1 MNMSQRYNPSIET
14 VSPKDVGD
22 LKQGKKLYE
31 DWSGCELGEF
41 VMNENYNGVGLG
53 ALPAG
58 YGDTPT
64 EGVVPVT
71 QELPSP
77 EDGSGEYGWAPGD
90 LWRKA
95 LARRGEAA
103 EEEEEE
109 EDAEEEERSSFWSN
123 LASSFSRSSEEAGP
137 ERLPASGTKSGFAYH
152 RYPDGRIEVIEGSNA
167 GATYSASS
175 PTAEILEDDFGP
187 YPSAQGSRASEGSEV
202 VSAEEA
208 TARGSALGAG
218 VGGFVQSV
226 LPTFM
231 EMFGPQIEEQPLVVD
246 ETLPEVQQAGFPW
259 VPIVAIVAVGGVGFV
274 IYKQVKKK

>member
-1 MNMSQRYNPSIET
+1 
-14 VSPKDVGD
+14 
-22 LKQGKKLYE
+22 
-31 DWSGCELGEF
+31 
-41 VMNENYNGVGLG
+41 MNENYNGVSSG
-53 ALPAG
+53 ALPEG

-64 EGVVPVT
+64 EGVVPAT

-77 EDGSGEYGWAPGD
+77 EDGSGQYGEWRPGD
-90 LWRKA
+90 LLRKA
-95 LARRGEAA
+95 FGRGGEAA

-123 LASSFSRSSEEAGP
+123 LASSFSGSSDSGP
-137 ERLPASGTKSGFAYH
+137 ERLPATGTTAAGFAYH
-152 RYPDGRIEVIEGSNA
+152 RNPDGTIEVIEGSNA
-167 GATYSASS
+167 GTTYSASGT
-175 PTAEILEDDFGP
+175 TATNLKAAFGP

-208 TARGSALGAG
+208 AEEAAVRGSALGAG

-231 EMFGPQIEEQPLVVD
+231 EMFGPQIEEQPVVTD
-246 ETLPEVQQAGFPW
+246 EALPEVQQAGFPW
-259 VPIVAIVAVGGVGFV
+259 VPIVAIAAVGGVGFV

>member
-1 MNMSQRYNPSIET
+1 
-14 VSPKDVGD
+14 
-22 LKQGKKLYE
+22 
-31 DWSGCELGEF
+31 
-41 VMNENYNGVGLG
+41 MNENYNGVSFGS
-53 ALPAG
+53 LPAG
-58 YGDTPT
+58 YGDCPT
-64 EGVVPVT
+64 EGVIPAT
-71 QELPSP
+71 QRLPSP
-77 EDGSGEYGWAPGD
+77 ADGSGEYGWAPGD

-95 LARRGEAA
+95 LGSRGEAA
-103 EEEEEE
+103 EEEE

-123 LASSFSRSSEEAGP
+123 LASSFSSSSEEAGP

-175 PTAEILEDDFGP
+175 TTAANLEDEFGP

-208 TARGSALGAG
+208 NARGAALGAG

-231 EMFGPQIEEQPLVVD
+231 EMFGPQIEEQPLVTD
-246 ETLPEVQQAGFPW
+246 EDLPDVQQAGFPW
-259 VPIVAIVAVGGVGFV
+259 IPIVAVAAIGGVGFV

>member
-1 MNMSQRYNPSIET
+1 
-14 VSPKDVGD
+14 
-22 LKQGKKLYE
+22 
-31 DWSGCELGEF
+31 
-41 VMNENYNGVGLG
+41 MNENYNGVSFGS
-53 ALPAG
+53 LPAG
-58 YGDTPT
+58 YGDCPT
-64 EGVVPVT
+64 EGVIPAT
-71 QELPSP
+71 QRLPSP
-77 EDGSGEYGWAPGD
+77 QDGSGQYEGVRDWF
-90 LWRKA
+90 
-95 LARRGEAA
+95 RRSDSSD

-109 EDAEEEERSSFWSN
+109 GDVEEEERSSFWSN
-123 LASSFSRSSEEAGP
+123 LASSFSSSDSDSGP

-175 PTAEILEDDFGP
+175 TTAANLEDEFGP

-208 TARGSALGAG
+208 NARGAALGAG

-231 EMFGPQIEEQPLVVD
+231 EMFGPQIEEQPLVTD
-246 ETLPEVQQAGFPW
+246 EDLPDVQQAGFPW
-259 VPIVAIVAVGGVGFV
+259 IPIVAVAAIGGVGFV